1 MTQQQSGDLRGLP
14 GPRRSFRRLTDLLKT
29 LPRWAWP
36 LVGLLLAAVLALSI
50 WLVAEVWPET
60 EDLTWQR
67 ILDTGVIRVCTD
79 PSWPPFE
86 YIDERTGDVKGLDID
101 LASALAARLRPPGPA
116 IRAEIVPVGFDSL
129 YDALLASRCDVILSA
144 LPYEPERT
152 QDVAYAISYFNAGMV
167 FVVRDGTWDITG
179 LDSLP
184 GRVVGVEWG
193 FVPEGDS
200 QQRLLLQALPLRRYD
215 TAGDVLR
222 ALQSGEVDAALVDQV
237 SALDYLHQCQGLR
250 IVGRPFTDV
259 SYVIPVRLDA
269 FRLLAEL
276 NRVLIEMRED
286 GTITALQDKW
296 F

>member
-1 MTQQQSGDLRGLP
+1 VSQLKPGLC
-14 GPRRSFRRLTDLLKT
+14 RSFRDFKSLLSG
-29 LPRWAWP
+29 LPKWAWP
-36 LVGLLLAAVLALSI
+36 LVGLLLAALLALGV
-50 WLVAEVWPET
+50 WLVAQVWPEA

-86 YIDERTGDVKGLDID
+86 FIDERSGEIKGLDVD
-101 LASALAARLRPPGPA
+101 LASALAARLRPQGAA
-116 IRAEIVPVGFDSL
+116 IRAEMVPVGFDSL
-129 YDALLASRCDVILSA
+129 YDALLASRCDAVLSA

-152 QDVAYAISYFNAGMV
+152 EDVAYAISYFNAGMV
-167 FVVRDGTWDITG
+167 TVVRDETLDITG

-193 FVPEGDS
+193 FVPEGGS
-200 QQRLLLQALPLRRYD
+200 RQRLLLQALSLRRYD

-222 ALQSGEVDAALVDQV
+222 ALQAGEIDAALVDQV
-237 SALDYLHQCQGLR
+237 SALAFLHECQGLR
-250 IVGRPFTDV
+250 IVGQPFTDV
-259 SYVIPVRLDA
+259 SYVIPLRLDA
-269 FRLLAEL
+269 FRLLAEV

-286 GTITALQDKW
+286 GTLAGLLDKW

>member
-1 MTQQQSGDLRGLP
+1 
-14 GPRRSFRRLTDLLKT
+14 
-29 LPRWAWP
+29 
-36 LVGLLLAAVLALSI
+36 LLAAVLALGV
-50 WLVAEVWPET
+50 WLVAEVWPEA

-67 ILDTGVIRVCTD
+67 ILDTGVLRVCTD

-86 YIDERTGDVKGLDID
+86 SIDERTGEIRGLDMD
-101 LASALAARLRPPGPA
+101 LASALAARLRPQGPA
-116 IRAEIVPVGFDSL
+116 IRAEMVPVGFDSL
-129 YDALLASRCDVILSA
+129 YDALLASRCDAVLSA
-144 LPYEPERT
+144 LPYEAERT
-152 QDVAYAISYFNAGMV
+152 EDVAYAISYFNAGLV
-167 FVVRDGTWDITG
+167 IVVRDETANITG

-200 QQRLLLQALPLRRYD
+200 QQRLLLQALSLRRYD

-222 ALQSGEVDAALVDQV
+222 ALQAGEIDAALVDQV
-237 SALDYLHQCQGLR
+237 SALAFLHECQGLR
-250 IVGRPFTDV
+250 IVGQPFTDV

-269 FRLLAEL
+269 FRLLAEV

-286 GTITALQDKW
+286 GTINALQEKW

>member
-1 MTQQQSGDLRGLP
+1 VTKSASRLWKSLKDFQSLFSR
-14 GPRRSFRRLTDLLKT
+14 

-36 LVGLLLAAVLALSI
+36 LVGLLLAALLVLGI
-50 WLVAEVWPET
+50 WLVAEVWPEA

-86 YIDERTGDVKGLDID
+86 FIDERTGEIEGLDVD
-101 LASALAARLRPPGPA
+101 LASALAARLRSQGAP
-116 IRAEIVPVGFDSL
+116 IHAEMVPVGFDSL
-129 YDALLASRCDVILSA
+129 YDALLASRCDAVLSA

-167 FVVRDGTWDITG
+167 IVVRNETADITG

-200 QQRLLLQALPLRRYD
+200 QQRLLLQALSLRRYD

-222 ALQSGEVDAALVDQV
+222 ALQAGEVDAALVDQV
-237 SALDYLHQCQGLR
+237 SALDYLHECQGLR
-250 IVGRPFTDV
+250 IVGQPFTNV

-269 FRLLAEL
+269 FRLLAEV

-286 GTITALQDKW
+286 GTLAGLLDKW

>member
-1 MTQQQSGDLRGLP
+1 VSKSRSRLRKSIEDFQSLLSGLP
-14 GPRRSFRRLTDLLKT
+14 K
-29 LPRWAWP
+29 WVWP
-36 LVGLLLAAVLALSI
+36 LGGLLLAALLALGV
-50 WLVAEVWPET
+50 WLVVQVWPEA

-86 YIDERTGDVKGLDID
+86 VIDERTGEIKGLDVD
-101 LASALAARLRPPGPA
+101 LASALAARLRPQGPA
-116 IRAEIVPVGFDSL
+116 IRAEMVPVGFDSL
-129 YDALLASRCDVILSA
+129 YDALLASRCDAVLSA
-144 LPYEPERT
+144 LPYEAERT
-152 QDVAYAISYFNAGMV
+152 EDVAYAISYFNAGMV
-167 FVVRDGTWDITG
+167 VVVRDDTADITG

-200 QQRLLLQALPLRRYD
+200 RQQLLLQELSLRRYD

-222 ALQSGEVDAALVDQV
+222 ALQAGEIDAALVDQV
-237 SALDYLHQCQGLR
+237 SALAFLHECQGLR
-250 IVGRPFTDV
+250 IAGRPFTDV

-269 FRLLAEL
+269 FRLLAEVD
-276 NRVLIEMRED
+276 RALIEMRED
-286 GTITALQDKW
+286 GTLAGLMDRW

>member
-1 MTQQQSGDLRGLP
+1 LGDFTSLLSRLP
-14 GPRRSFRRLTDLLKT
+14 K
-29 LPRWAWP
+29 WAWP
-36 LVGLLLAAVLALSI
+36 LVGLLLAALLALGI
-50 WLVAEVWPET
+50 WLVVQVWPEA

-86 YIDERTGDVKGLDID
+86 FIDERTGEVKGLDVD
-101 LASALAARLRPPGPA
+101 LASALAARLRPQGPA
-116 IRAEIVPVGFDSL
+116 IRAEMVPVGFDSL
-129 YDALLASRCDVILSA
+129 YDALLASRCDAILSA
-144 LPYEPERT
+144 LPYEAERT
-152 QDVAYAISYFNAGMV
+152 EDVAYAVSYFSAGMV
-167 FVVRDGTWDITG
+167 IVVRDGTTDITG

-193 FVPEGDS
+193 FVPEGNS
-200 QQRLLLQALPLRRYD
+200 QQRLLLQALSLRRYD

-222 ALQSGEVDAALVDQV
+222 VLQSGEVGAALVDQV

-250 IVGRPFTDV
+250 IVGQPFTDV

-269 FRLLAEL
+269 FRLLAGI

-286 GTITALQDKW
+286 GTLAGLLDRW